1 MWIHGKPMNDM
12 PFEHVSNHGTKFTC
26 ARCDFR
32 SPVKVKMELS
42 LMEMADHIALQH
54 LMVDISE
61 MIGYHSK
68 NIWDQLNGFSGYD
81 CIHYEIV

>member
-12 PFEHVSNHGTKFTC
+12 PFEHVSNHGTKFNC